1 MSLLTR
7 TPRIRVSCEQ
17 SANDRTSESK
27 TAGRGVRGV
36 KRAQPGI
43 AIYMNKRIS
52 VRMRACC
59 HECCCFK
66 VPRISTLRAGVL
78 GTSRP
83 RGGCWDQGDV
93 STHSRCVDETGRAS
107 GEAPNV
113 PVVLRPVPRFRG
125 SQALAATLMR
135 TSESKGHWR
144 LYDSSAVLNLKFL
157 HELAAQR

>member
-1 MSLLTR
+1 MSA
-7 TPRIRVSCEQ
+7 V
-17 SANDRTSESK
+17 ASK
-27 TAGRGVRGV
+27 SREYRLY
-36 KRAQPGI
+36 AQ
-43 AIYMNKRIS
+43 
-52 VRMRACC
+52 
-59 HECCCFK
+59 ECWEL
-66 VPRISTLRAGVL
+66 I
-78 GTSRP
+78 SRP

-107 GEAPNV
+107 REAPNV